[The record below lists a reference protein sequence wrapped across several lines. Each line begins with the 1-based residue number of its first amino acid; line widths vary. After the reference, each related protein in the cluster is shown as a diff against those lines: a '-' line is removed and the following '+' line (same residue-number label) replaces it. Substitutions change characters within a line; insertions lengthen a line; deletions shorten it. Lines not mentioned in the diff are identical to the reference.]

1 MILVSIKLRNFRVHE
16 NVELKFA
23 ENLNYIVGGN
33 GQGKTTIL
41 ESIYYMCTTKSFET
55 KSDAEVVR
63 FGKENFEIKGKF
75 IDLTEDEV
83 IVVYDKVE
91 SKKIYILNEKQPRKS
106 VDIIGKFPVVLL
118 TPADHT
124 ITQGVPGQRRK
135 FVDSVISQA
144 SNTYLKNLL
153 DYNRTLKQRS
163 SLLGQ
168 MREYR
173 STKMMNEFDAWTEKL
188 IETGTELIERRIK
201 FIDEF
206 KSYVRESYYRIMNEE
221 EQPGIDYFYLNGFEE
236 LKVKE
241 HFTKLLKEKKEEE
254 LRRASN
260 LVGPHK
266 DDFIFTINDV
276 NLKMYGSQGQHK
288 TYQAVLRF
296 AEFFYLKDITSKTPL
311 FLLDDVFGELDASR
325 AHKISDYLKEV
336 GQAFVTLTDFGNFSF
351 LKKDEDDNL
360 IKLNGGEVVY
370 V

>member
-1 MILVSIKLRNFRVHE
+1 MILASIKLRNFRIHE

-23 ENLNYIVGGN
+23 KNLNYIVGGN

-41 ESIYYMCTTKSFET
+41 ESIYYMCTTKSFDA
-55 KSDAEVVR
+55 KSDGEVVR
-63 FGKENFEIKGKF
+63 FGKENFKINGKF
-75 IDLTEDEV
+75 IDLTEDDV
-83 IVVYDKVE
+83 MVVFDKVE
-91 SKKIYILNEKQPRKS
+91 TKKIYYLNEKQLRKS
-106 VDIIGKFPVVLL
+106 TDIIGRFPVVLL
-118 TPADHT
+118 TPADHE

-163 SLLGQ
+163 ALLSK
-168 MREYR
+168 MKEYR
-173 STKMMNEFDAWTEKL
+173 SIEMINEFDAWTEKL
-188 IETGTELIERRIK
+188 IETGTELIERRVN

-206 KSYVRESYYRIMNEE
+206 RSYFSESYNRIMNKK
-221 EQPGIDYFYLNGFEE
+221 EQPEIDYYYLSGCKDLRVRER
-236 LKVKE
+236 
-241 HFTKLLKEKKEEE
+241 FTKLLKEKKDDE
-254 LRRASN
+254 LRRAAN

-266 DDFIFTINDV
+266 DDFIFSINKV
-276 NLKMYGSQGQHK
+276 NLKTFGSQGQHK

-296 AEFFYLKDITSKTPL
+296 AEYFYLKAITSKTPL

-325 AHKISDYLKEV
+325 ANKISDYLGEV

-360 IKLNGGEVVY
+360 IKLSDGEVIY
-370 V
+370 A

>member
-1 MILVSIKLRNFRVHE
+1 MILASIKLRNFRIHE
-16 NVELKFA
+16 DVELKFA

-41 ESIYYMCTTKSFET
+41 ESIYYMCTTKSFDA
-55 KSDAEVVR
+55 KSDGEVVR
-63 FGKENFEIKGKF
+63 FGKEIFEIKGNF

-91 SKKIYILNEKQPRKS
+91 AKKSYFLNEKQPRKS
-106 VDIIGKFPVVLL
+106 ADIIGRFPVVLL
-118 TPADHT
+118 TPADHD
-124 ITQGVPGQRRK
+124 ITKGLPGQRRK

-163 SLLGQ
+163 SLLGK
-168 MREYR
+168 MKEYR
-173 STKMMNEFDAWTEKL
+173 STEMMNEFDAWTEKL

-206 KSYVRESYYRIMNEE
+206 RSYVSESYYRIMNED
-221 EQPGIDYFYLNGFEE
+221 EQPGIDYYYLNGFKD

-241 HFTKLLKEKKEEE
+241 HFTKLLKEKKENE
-254 LRRASN
+254 LRRAAN

-266 DDFIFTINDV
+266 DDFIFSINDV
-276 NLKMYGSQGQHK
+276 NLKTYGSQGQHK

-311 FLLDDVFGELDASR
+311 FLLDDVFGELDAAR
-325 AHKISDYLKEV
+325 ARKISDYLKEV

-360 IKLNGGEVVY
+360 IKLNGGEVIY
-370 V
+370 A